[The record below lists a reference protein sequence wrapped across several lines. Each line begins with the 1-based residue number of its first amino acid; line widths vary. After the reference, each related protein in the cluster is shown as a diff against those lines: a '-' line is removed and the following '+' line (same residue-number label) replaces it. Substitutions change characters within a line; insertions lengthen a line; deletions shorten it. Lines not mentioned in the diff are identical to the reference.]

1 MSPRPNLQVLPGLGQ
16 GQEEPYV
23 AFCGH
28 CAQRPDPDAPVTRV
42 CTTCHLGLIVTAP
55 VSLAPHPGDAFLL
68 VDGKLQICALSRKCE
83 KLLGATEAEAVNQQ
97 VTDLLV
103 PADAESAGVEALVSS
118 IVHAARGD
126 GAVHDLV
133 VRPSGEWGIRWFTRV
148 GPCGATSA
156 ALLVLAPEG

>member
-1 MSPRPNLQVLPGLGQ
+1 MSTRPTLQVLPGLGEGRQ
-16 GQEEPYV
+16 EPYV

-28 CAQRPDPDAPVTRV
+28 CAHRPDPDEPVTRV
-42 CTTCHLGLIVTAP
+42 CTSCHLGLIVTAP
-55 VSLAPHPGDAFLL
+55 ASLAPHTGDAFLL
-68 VDGKLQICALSRKCE
+68 VDGKLQICALSRACE
-83 KLLGATEAEAVNQQ
+83 KLLGSDEAEAVNRQ
-97 VTDLLV
+97 VTDLLI

-126 GAVHDLV
+126 GTVHELV

-156 ALLVLAPEG
+156 ALVVLAPEG

>member
-16 GQEEPYV
+16 GQQEPYV

-28 CAQRPDPDAPVTRV
+28 CAQRPDPDAAITRV
-42 CTTCHLGLIVTAP
+42 CTSCHLGVIVTAP
-55 VSLAPHPGDAFLL
+55 ASLVPKSGDAFLL
-68 VDGKLQICALSRKCE
+68 VDGKLQICALSRGCE
-83 KLLGATEAEAVNQQ
+83 KLLGVGEAEAVKSQI
-97 VTDLLV
+97 TDLLL

-126 GAVHDLV
+126 GTVHELV
-133 VRPSGEWGIRWFTRV
+133 VRPAGEWGIRWFTRV

-156 ALLVLAPEG
+156 ALIVLAPEG